1 MEEKKFDP
9 YQFVGFVLI
18 AIIMTWMLMNQQ
30 PVEEVAGEA
39 VVAEEITTTPVETR
53 LTDSIQQ
60 LQLQASYGSFADLV
74 VPKENSTV
82 SLENEVLS
90 FEFSTKGGQMTKSYL
105 KGYTNYLDQPLNLVK
120 ENQYINFSFTTLDGR
135 TLNTADLNFTPEL
148 STANGAE
155 VLVLKAALR
164 SGQWIAFRYAL
175 SKDDFMVDF
184 SIRSEG
190 MQRVINQNIPQTLQ
204 WELTAL
210 RNSRSIEYE
219 NRYTEL
225 TYGYEGEKVNELS
238 ISGDD
243 EEEVAD
249 VQWLGYKQHF
259 FNSILVPAQS
269 FDTVA
274 IASESI
280 EVKEGEE
287 QKFTKKYST
296 LVPLKS
302 TGELA
307 YAFKWYFGPSEY
319 AMLAKYELGIEK
331 SINFG
336 WGIFGW
342 INKSIFI
349 PLFNFL
355 SSFLPFGIAIIV
367 MTIIVRLAMSPVT
380 YKSYVSQIKMKVL
393 KPEVE
398 EITKKH
404 KDDAVKRQQETMALY
419 NKAGANPMTSGC
431 LPVDEITKKH
441 KDDAVKRQQ
450 ETMALYNKAGAS
462 PMSGCL
468 PALLQLPVFY
478 ALFSFFPVAFALRQ
492 KSFLWADDL
501 SSYDSVYELPFNI
514 PFYGDHIS
522 LFPIL
527 ASIAIFFYTMMTAGQ
542 QQAPQQP
549 GMPNMKVIMY
559 LMPLMMLFF
568 FNNYASGLSLYYFVS
583 NVLTIVLMLVI
594 KNFVISEDKIF
605 AQIEENKKKPKKSG
619 GFTARLQKAM
629 EEAEK
634 QQKSKGKR

>member
-1 MEEKKFDP
+1 MEEKKLDP
-9 YQFVGFVLI
+9 YQLIGFVLI
-18 AIIMTWMLMNQQ
+18 ALIMTWMLMNQQ
-30 PVEEVAGEA
+30 PVEETEVVGEKNNTELVKEP
-39 VVAEEITTTPVETR
+39 VVQ
-53 LTDSIQQ
+53 LSDSLIQIQQ
-60 LQLQASYGSFADLV
+60 IANYGSFAELV
-74 VPKENSTV
+74 KQKETKEIAI
-82 SLENEVLS
+82 ENEVIALS
-90 FEFSTKGGQMTKSYL
+90 FSNKGGQITKAHL
-105 KGYTNYLDQPLNLVK
+105 KGYTNYLQEPLNLVDN
-120 ENQYINFSFTTLDGR
+120 NQRLNFKFTTLDGR
-135 TLNTADLNFTPEL
+135 VLNTEDLYFTPEIQ
-148 STANGAE
+148 SQYNE
-155 VLVLKAALR
+155 QVLVLKAALNEY
-164 SGQWIAFRYAL
+164 QWIAFRYAL
-175 SKDDFMVDF
+175 RPADFMIDF
-184 SIRSEG
+184 AIQSQG
-190 MQRVINQNIPQTLQ
+190 MQTVINQNIPQELI
-204 WELTAL
+204 WDLTAF

-225 TYGYEGEKVNELS
+225 TYGYEEEKVNELS
-238 ISGDD
+238 ISGSDK
-243 EEEVAD
+243 ETVED
-249 VQWLGYKQHF
+249 VQWIGYKQHF
-259 FNSILVPAQS
+259 FNSILIPSKRITSV
-269 FDTVA
+269 DL
-274 IASESI
+274 ASENLESSD
-280 EVKEGEE
+280 ELE
-287 QKFTKKYST
+287 QKYTKEYRS
-296 LVPLKS
+296 VIPLRS
-302 TGELA
+302 NGELDHT
-307 YAFKWYFGPSEY
+307 FQWYFGPSEY
-319 AMLAKYELGIEK
+319 KTLAQYDLGIEK
-331 SINFG
+331 NINFG

-342 INKSIFI
+342 INKSVFI
-349 PLFNFL
+349 PLFGFL
-355 SSFLPFGIAIIV
+355 SSFLPFGIAIII

-419 NKAGANPMTSGC
+419 TKAGAN
-431 LPVDEITKKH
+431 
-441 KDDAVKRQQ
+441 
-450 ETMALYNKAGAS
+450 

-583 NVLTIVLMLVI
+583 NLLTIILMLVI

-605 AQIEENKKKPKKSG
+605 AQIEENKKKPKKAG

-634 QQKSKGKR
+634 QQRKKNK

>member
-9 YQFVGFVLI
+9 YQFIGFVLI
-18 AIIMTWMLMNQQ
+18 ALIMTWMLMNQQ
-30 PVEEVAGEA
+30 PVEEGTDAVTETETQAETVQEVA
-39 VVAEEITTTPVETR
+39 VEKN
-53 LTDSIQQ
+53 DSIQRVQ
-60 LQLQASYGSFADLV
+60 LQNNFGSFIDLV
-74 VPKENSTV
+74 QEREASEIA
-82 SLENEVLS
+82 LENEVLS
-90 FEFSTKGGQMTKSYL
+90 FVFSNKGGQINKAHL
-105 KGYTNYLDQPLNLVK
+105 KGYTNYLGEPLNLV
-120 ENQYINFSFTTLDGR
+120 EDNQSINFNFSTLDGR
-135 TLNTADLNFTPEL
+135 NLNTADLYFTPEL
-148 STANGAE
+148 TE
-155 VLVLKAALR
+155 VNNEKVLTLKAAL
-164 SGQWIAFRYAL
+164 SENQWIAFRYAL
-175 SKDDFMVDF
+175 SPNDFMVDF
-184 SIRSEG
+184 SILSEG
-190 MQRVINQNIPQTLQ
+190 MQGVINPNKAQSLIWDLK
-204 WELTAL
+204 AL
-210 RNSRSIEYE
+210 RNSRSVEYE

-238 ISGDD
+238 IAGED
-243 EEEVAD
+243 EEQVED
-249 VQWLGYKQHF
+249 VQWIGYKQHF
-259 FNSILVPAQS
+259 FNSILIPANGIENVDLS
-269 FDTVA
+269 
-274 IASESI
+274 SESLV
-280 EVKEGEE
+280 ESEDKA
-287 QKFTKKYST
+287 QRYTKNYHA
-296 LVPLKS
+296 LIPLKS
-302 TGELA
+302 NGELA
-307 YAFKWYFGPSEY
+307 HSFQWYFGPSEY
-319 AMLAKYELGIEK
+319 KTLAQYDLGIEK

-349 PLFNFL
+349 PLFGFL
-355 SSFLPFGIAIIV
+355 SSFLPFGIAIII

-393 KPEVE
+393 KPEVD

-419 NKAGANPMTSGC
+419 NKAGAN
-431 LPVDEITKKH
+431 
-441 KDDAVKRQQ
+441 
-450 ETMALYNKAGAS
+450 

-527 ASIAIFFYTMMTAGQ
+527 ASVAIFFYTMMTMGQ
-542 QQAPQQP
+542 QQATQQP
-549 GMPNMKVIMY
+549 GMPNMKFIMY

-583 NVLTIVLMLVI
+583 NLLTIILMLVI
-594 KNFVISEDKIF
+594 KNFVISEEKIF
-605 AQIEENKKKPKKSG
+605 AQIEENKKKPKKAG

-634 QQKSKGKR
+634 QQKAKQKGKH

>member
-9 YQFVGFVLI
+9 YQFIGFVLI
-18 AIIMTWMLMNQQ
+18 ALIMTWMLMNQQ
-30 PVEEVAGEA
+30 PVEEGTDAVTETETQAETDQEVA
-39 VVAEEITTTPVETR
+39 VEKN
-53 LTDSIQQ
+53 DSIQRVQ
-60 LQLQASYGSFADLV
+60 LQNNFGSFIDLV
-74 VPKENSTV
+74 QEREASEIA
-82 SLENEVLS
+82 LENEVLS
-90 FEFSTKGGQMTKSYL
+90 FVFSNKGGQINKAHL
-105 KGYTNYLDQPLNLVK
+105 KGYTNYLGEPLNLV
-120 ENQYINFSFTTLDGR
+120 EDNQSINFNFSTLDGR
-135 TLNTADLNFTPEL
+135 NLNTAYLYFTPEL
-148 STANGAE
+148 TE
-155 VLVLKAALR
+155 VNNEKVLTLKAAL
-164 SGQWIAFRYAL
+164 SENQWIAFRYAL
-175 SKDDFMVDF
+175 SPNDFMVDF
-184 SIRSEG
+184 SILSEG
-190 MQRVINQNIPQTLQ
+190 MQGVINPNKAQSLIWDLK
-204 WELTAL
+204 AL
-210 RNSRSIEYE
+210 RNSRSVEYE

-238 ISGDD
+238 IAGED
-243 EEEVAD
+243 EEQVED
-249 VQWLGYKQHF
+249 VQWIGYKQHF
-259 FNSILVPAQS
+259 FNSILIPANGIEKVDLS
-269 FDTVA
+269 
-274 IASESI
+274 SESLV
-280 EVKEGEE
+280 ESEDKA
-287 QKFTKKYST
+287 QRYTKNYHA
-296 LVPLKS
+296 LIPLKS
-302 TGELA
+302 NGELA
-307 YAFKWYFGPSEY
+307 HSFQWYFGPSEY
-319 AMLAKYELGIEK
+319 KTLAQYDLGIEK

-349 PLFNFL
+349 PLFGFL
-355 SSFLPFGIAIIV
+355 SSFLPFGIAIII

-393 KPEVE
+393 KPEVD

-419 NKAGANPMTSGC
+419 NKAGAN
-431 LPVDEITKKH
+431 
-441 KDDAVKRQQ
+441 
-450 ETMALYNKAGAS
+450 

-527 ASIAIFFYTMMTAGQ
+527 ASVAIFFYTMMTMGQ
-542 QQAPQQP
+542 QQATQQP
-549 GMPNMKVIMY
+549 GMPNMKFIMY

-583 NVLTIVLMLVI
+583 NLLTIILMLVI
-594 KNFVISEDKIF
+594 KNFVISEEKIF
-605 AQIEENKKKPKKSG
+605 AQIEENKKKPKKAG

-634 QQKSKGKR
+634 QQKAKQKGKR

>member
-1 MEEKKFDP
+1 MEEKKIDP
-9 YQFVGFVLI
+9 YQLIGFVLI
-18 AIIMTWMLMNQQ
+18 ALIMTWMLMNQQ
-30 PVEEVAGEA
+30 PVEEALETSEVA
-39 VVAEEITTTPVETR
+39 TPERIEDTSTSV
-53 LTDSIQQ
+53 TDSLIQ
-60 LQLQASYGSFADLV
+60 LQQIANYGSFAQLV
-74 VPKENSTV
+74 QPKEEGEVTI
-82 SLENEVLS
+82 ENEVLH
-90 FEFSTKGGQMTKSYL
+90 FVFSTKGGQMVKAHL
-105 KGYTNYLDQPLNLVK
+105 KGYTNYLKEPLNLVDN
-120 ENQYINFSFTTLDGR
+120 NQRLNFKFSTLDGR
-135 TLNTADLNFTPEL
+135 TLNTEDLYFSSEIQTQNNL
-148 STANGAE
+148 Q
-155 VLVLKAALR
+155 VLVLKAAL
-164 SGQWIAFRYAL
+164 SENQWIAFRYTL
-175 SKDDFMVDF
+175 RPSDFMIDF
-184 SIRSEG
+184 AIQSQG
-190 MQRVINQNIPQTLQ
+190 MQTIIDQNITQ
-204 WELTAL
+204 ELSWDLIAF

-238 ISGDD
+238 ITGDD
-243 EEEVAD
+243 EETVED
-249 VQWLGYKQHF
+249 LQWIGYKQHF
-259 FNSILVPAQS
+259 FNSILIPANS
-269 FDTVA
+269 ISSVA
-274 IASESI
+274 VTSENIEASE
-280 EVKEGEE
+280 EEE
-287 QKFTKKYST
+287 QKYTKQYSSII
-296 LVPLKS
+296 PLKS
-302 TGELA
+302 NGELA
-307 YAFKWYFGPSEY
+307 HSFQWYFGPSEY
-319 AMLAKYELGIEK
+319 NTLAQYELGIEK
-331 SINFG
+331 NINFG

-349 PLFNFL
+349 PLFGFL
-355 SSFLPFGIAIIV
+355 SSFLPFGISIII

-393 KPEVE
+393 KPEV
-398 EITKKH
+398 
-404 KDDAVKRQQETMALY
+404 
-419 NKAGANPMTSGC
+419 
-431 LPVDEITKKH
+431 DEITKKH

-450 ETMALYNKAGAS
+450 ETMALYTKAGAN

-501 SSYDSVYELPFNI
+501 SSYDSIYELPFNI

-583 NVLTIVLMLVI
+583 NLLTIILMLVI
-594 KNFVISEDKIF
+594 KNFVVSEDKIF
-605 AQIEENKKKPKKSG
+605 AKIEENKKKPKKAG

-634 QQKSKGKR
+634 QQRKNKK

>member
-1 MEEKKFDP
+1 MEEKKLDP
-9 YQFVGFVLI
+9 YQLIGFVLI
-18 AIIMTWMLMNQQ
+18 ALIMTWMLMNQQ
-30 PVEEVAGEA
+30 PVEETEVVGEKNNTELVKEP
-39 VVAEEITTTPVETR
+39 VVQR
-53 LTDSIQQ
+53 SDSLVQIQQ
-60 LQLQASYGSFADLV
+60 IANYGSFAELV
-74 VPKENSTV
+74 KQKETKEIAI
-82 SLENEVLS
+82 ENEVIALY
-90 FEFSTKGGQMTKSYL
+90 FSNKGGQITKAHL
-105 KGYTNYLDQPLNLVK
+105 KGYTNYLQEPLNLVDN
-120 ENQYINFSFTTLDGR
+120 NQRLNFKFTTLDGR
-135 TLNTADLNFTPEL
+135 VLNTEDLYFTSEIQ
-148 STANGAE
+148 SQNNE
-155 VLVLKAALR
+155 QVLVLKAALNEY
-164 SGQWIAFRYAL
+164 QWIAFRYAL
-175 SKDDFMVDF
+175 RPADFMIDF
-184 SIRSEG
+184 AIQSQG
-190 MQRVINQNIPQTLQ
+190 MQTVINQNIPQELI
-204 WELTAL
+204 WDLTAF

-225 TYGYEGEKVNELS
+225 TYGYEEEKVNELS
-238 ISGDD
+238 ISGSDK
-243 EEEVAD
+243 ETVED
-249 VQWLGYKQHF
+249 VQWIGYKQHF
-259 FNSILVPAQS
+259 FNSILIPSKRITSV
-269 FDTVA
+269 DL
-274 IASESI
+274 ASENLESSD
-280 EVKEGEE
+280 ELE
-287 QKFTKKYST
+287 QKYTKEYRS
-296 LVPLKS
+296 VIPLRS
-302 TGELA
+302 NGELDHT
-307 YAFKWYFGPSEY
+307 FQWYFGPSEY
-319 AMLAKYELGIEK
+319 KTLVQYDLGIEK
-331 SINFG
+331 NINFG

-342 INKSIFI
+342 INKSVFI
-349 PLFNFL
+349 PLFGFL
-355 SSFLPFGIAIIV
+355 SSFLPFGIAIII

-419 NKAGANPMTSGC
+419 TKAGAN
-431 LPVDEITKKH
+431 
-441 KDDAVKRQQ
+441 
-450 ETMALYNKAGAS
+450 

-549 GMPNMKVIMY
+549 GMPNIKVIMY

-583 NVLTIVLMLVI
+583 NLLTIILMLVI

-605 AQIEENKKKPKKSG
+605 AQIEENKKKPKKAG

-634 QQKSKGKR
+634 QQRKKNKK

>member
-243 EEEVAD
+243 EEEMAD

-398 EITKKH
+398 
-404 KDDAVKRQQETMALY
+404 
-419 NKAGANPMTSGC
+419 
-431 LPVDEITKKH
+431 EITKKH

>member
-1 MEEKKFDP
+1 
-9 YQFVGFVLI
+9 
-18 AIIMTWMLMNQQ
+18 
-30 PVEEVAGEA
+30 
-39 VVAEEITTTPVETR
+39 
-53 LTDSIQQ
+53 
-60 LQLQASYGSFADLV
+60 
-74 VPKENSTV
+74 
-82 SLENEVLS
+82 
-90 FEFSTKGGQMTKSYL
+90 
-105 KGYTNYLDQPLNLVK
+105 
-120 ENQYINFSFTTLDGR
+120 
-135 TLNTADLNFTPEL
+135 
-148 STANGAE
+148 
-155 VLVLKAALR
+155 VLKAALNEY
-164 SGQWIAFRYAL
+164 QWIAFRYAL
-175 SKDDFMVDF
+175 RPADFMIDF
-184 SIRSEG
+184 AIQSQG
-190 MQRVINQNIPQTLQ
+190 MQTVINQNIPQELI
-204 WELTAL
+204 WDLTAF

-225 TYGYEGEKVNELS
+225 TYGYEEEKVNELS
-238 ISGDD
+238 ISGSDK
-243 EEEVAD
+243 ETVED
-249 VQWLGYKQHF
+249 VQWIGYKQHF
-259 FNSILVPAQS
+259 FNSILIPSKRITSV
-269 FDTVA
+269 DL
-274 IASESI
+274 ASENLESSD
-280 EVKEGEE
+280 ELE
-287 QKFTKKYST
+287 QKYTKEYRS
-296 LVPLKS
+296 VIPLRS
-302 TGELA
+302 NGELDHT
-307 YAFKWYFGPSEY
+307 FQWYFGPSEY
-319 AMLAKYELGIEK
+319 KTLVQYDLGIEK
-331 SINFG
+331 NINFG

-342 INKSIFI
+342 INKSVFI
-349 PLFNFL
+349 PLFGFL
-355 SSFLPFGIAIIV
+355 SSFLPFGIAIII

-419 NKAGANPMTSGC
+419 TKAGAN
-431 LPVDEITKKH
+431 
-441 KDDAVKRQQ
+441 
-450 ETMALYNKAGAS
+450 

-583 NVLTIVLMLVI
+583 NLLTIVLMLVI

-605 AQIEENKKKPKKSG
+605 AQIEENKKKPKKAG

-634 QQKSKGKR
+634 QQRKKNKK